1 MRIEYSSKI
10 IKTLRIKIVDKPG
23 YLGKLA
29 VVVGDLDG
37 MFGEIRTIH
46 IGKGYKV
53 RDLDIYADNDEQ
65 FSKICDEVSKLDGI
79 SIIEIR
85 DIVQEVH
92 QKGKI
97 KITSTVDV
105 ETVDDLKIV
114 YTPGVAAI
122 CKMIHQDKSK
132 ANDFTTISNNVA
144 IVTNGTAI
152 LGLGD
157 IGAVAGM
164 PVMEGKALL
173 FNKLVGINGYPVLI
187 ENKDKDEII
196 KTVRNIAPTFGAI
209 KLEDIKAPECFEIEE
224 VLDNELDIPVL
235 HDDQHGTAVVVLA
248 ALINIAKY
256 TYTNLSDESVGIIG
270 LGAAGS
276 GIQKLLFSYGVK
288 TIYGFDLSKDMCD
301 LFEKRGGIITDL
313 ENVVKKS
320 KIVIATTGCP
330 GLITKEMVQQ
340 GHIILALTNPN
351 PEIEPDEAIE
361 AGAVFAADG
370 KSVNNALAFPGL
382 FKGALNA
389 RAKRITDEMKIA
401 AAETIAGFAEHEDLV
416 PNILDLNVHEAVA
429 KAVETAAYR
438 SGAIK

>member
-1 MRIEYSSKI
+1 MKDLKKSALDYHIMN
-10 IKTLRIKIVDKPG
+10 
-23 YLGKLA
+23 GK
-29 VVVGDLDG
+29 
-37 MFGEIRTIH
+37 
-46 IGKGYKV
+46 
-53 RDLDIYADNDEQ
+53 
-65 FSKICDEVSKLDGI
+65 S
-79 SIIEIR
+79 
-85 DIVQEVH
+85 
-92 QKGKI
+92 GKI
-97 KITSTVDV
+97 EVVPTKPCTTADELS
-105 ETVDDLKIV
+105 LA
-114 YTPGVAAI
+114 YSPGVAHPVLEI
-122 CKMIHQDKSK
+122 DKNPEDVYRYTDK
-132 ANDFTTISNNVA
+132 GNLVAVISN
-144 IVTNGTAI
+144 GSAI
-152 LGLGD
+152 LGLGNR
-157 IGAVAGM
+157 GALASK
-164 PVMEGKALL
+164 PVMEGKGVL
-173 FNKLVGINGYPVLI
+173 FKRFADIDVFDIELNTSDPQKIIEAVKLM
-187 ENKDKDEII
+187 E
-196 KTVRNIAPTFGAI
+196 PTFGGI
-209 KLEDIKAPECFEIEE
+209 NLEDIKAPECFEIEE